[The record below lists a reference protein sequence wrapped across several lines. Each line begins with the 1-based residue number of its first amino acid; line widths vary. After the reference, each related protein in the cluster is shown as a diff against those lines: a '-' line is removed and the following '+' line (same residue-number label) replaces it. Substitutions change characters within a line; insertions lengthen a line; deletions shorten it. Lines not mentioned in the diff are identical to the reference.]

1 MHIYVLSLHA
11 SPRLCQGSLLK
22 SEQVGEAALTITKS
36 QGRNRI
42 LLSLSLNPSQ
52 LPRGTCTHSAILRFL
67 VAERPENQGWIHTH
81 QQMRSRCSGAESP
94 PQQLTQHPGL
104 LLLPLPLKNHQ
115 LSPFLLLKQGKQVLT
130 KSDVLSLL
138 LLIPF
143 QGSQALG
150 GLWCQEQDELPIGSL
165 AIFNEDY
172 LNAMDAFSQLPTQNM
187 YTPSKLAW
195 DYQQPSKSM
204 AELMCRLLVTRHRRS
219 VKSNCR
225 MWEPE
230 MTGLYAI
237 YSPQLALCTSYL
249 LNVLLFHLKT
259 NFFGKN
265 SKNIYWRNYIHCAK
279 SKSNLSL
286 PSLKPVIDS

>member
-1 MHIYVLSLHA
+1 MRKCVLSLPA

-22 SEQVGEAALTITKS
+22 SEQVGKAVLIITKS

-42 LLSLSLNPSQ
+42 LLSLSVNPSQ
-52 LPRGTCTHSAILRFL
+52 LPRGTCTHSAILRVSSWQKDQKTKGEFICISKWDH
-67 VAERPENQGWIHTH
+67 A
-81 QQMRSRCSGAESP
+81 A
-94 PQQLTQHPGL
+94 PGL
-104 LLLPLPLKNHQ
+104 RVHLDSSPNTPGCSSFPS
-115 LSPFLLLKQGKQVLT
+115 LSKTTNFPPFLLLKQGKQVLT

-187 YTPSKLAW
+187 HTPSKLAW
-195 DYQQPSKSM
+195 DYQQSSKSM

-219 VKSNCR
+219 VKSNYR
-225 MWEPE
+225 RWEPE
-230 MTGLYAI
+230 ITGVYI
-237 YSPQLALCTSYL
+237 STVPQLALWTSYL
-249 LNVLLFHLKT
+249 LNFCC
-259 NFFGKN
+259 F
-265 SKNIYWRNYIHCAK
+265 I
-279 SKSNLSL
+279 
-286 PSLKPVIDS
+286 